1 MKIGIVILC
10 VSLLA
15 AGGCSS
21 KPKHDSQLALI
32 KTTNPEPIELKVRP
46 DNKSIGARVKHE
58 IDSIPEVYDAA
69 VIEGKDE
76 IIVAYKVKHSKRFRM
91 KKIEK
96 KINSRLEKEYPD
108 ENFIVSSDY
117 KIFLEA
123 IRLKEEMEADTISKK
138 DASKRFEEIKE
149 LQMEQT

>member
-1 MKIGIVILC
+1 MKKGILILC
-10 VSLLA
+10 LCLLA

-21 KPKHDSQLALI
+21 KQKHDSQLALI

-46 DNKSIGARVKHE
+46 DNKSIGARVKHDV
-58 IDSIPEVYDAA
+58 DSIPEIYDAA

-76 IIVAYKVKHSKRFRM
+76 IIVAYKVKHSKRFKM
-91 KKIEK
+91 KKVEKNINSMLEK
-96 KINSRLEKEYPD
+96 KYPD

-138 DASKRFEEIKE
+138 DASRRFEEIKQ
-149 LQMEQT
+149 LQLEQT